1 MAEAEVASTLYDATT
16 PEIEAEVPPRSTLAE
31 TPTVSIEVPG
41 RLVQPRISVVI
52 PALNEAQNLPH
63 VLCKLPAC
71 VSEVIL
77 VDGGSNDGT
86 VEAFQELLPGAIVVH
101 QTGRGKGNALAAGF
115 QAATGD
121 IVVMLDCDGSA
132 DPGEIP
138 KFVEVLTGGA
148 DFAKG
153 TRFGHGG
160 SSADITRFRGLGNAA
175 LVWLVNLLYRTDY
188 TDLCYGM
195 NAFWRHCLPYM
206 NPDCDG
212 FEVETL
218 INIRIARA
226 GLRVEEVGSH
236 EARRLYGFS
245 KLHTMR
251 DGWRVLRTIIAEFG
265 PRRVELE
272 ANTLVATEHDD

>member
-1 MAEAEVASTLYDATT
+1 MAEPNVALSPASATT
-16 PEIEAEVPPRSTLAE
+16 APFQVEPALKKIAAEAPSIA
-31 TPTVSIEVPG
+31 IEVPG
-41 RLVQPRISVVI
+41 RLLQPRISVVI

-63 VLCKLPAC
+63 VLCRLPEC

-77 VDGGSNDGT
+77 VDGGSSDGT
-86 VEAFQELLPGAIVVH
+86 VEAFKELLPEAIVVH
-101 QTGRGKGNALAAGF
+101 QTGRGKGNALAVGF
-115 QAATGD
+115 MAATGD

-132 DPGEIP
+132 DPNEIP
-138 KFVEVLTGGA
+138 KFVEVLTSGA

-160 SSADITRFRGLGNAA
+160 SSADITRFRGLGNAV
-175 LVWLVNLLYRTDY
+175 LVRLVNLLYRTDY

-195 NAFWRHCLPYM
+195 NAFWRHCLPHM
-206 NPDCDG
+206 HPDCDG

-226 GLRVEEVGSH
+226 GLKVQEVGSH

-245 KLHTMR
+245 KLHTIR
-251 DGWRVLRTIIAEFG
+251 DGWRVLRTIIAEFR
-265 PRRVELE
+265 PRSGDLG
-272 ANTLVATEHDD
+272 AVAGAQRND